1 MKTVQVR
8 LLYPSNV
15 KSADVSAVLKGIS
28 SLERFGVLID
38 DSPIDRNA
46 IRPVRL
52 GRYLRRIMEAEGPQ
66 TVDFK
71 AFGVR
76 LADIFAISNKDV
88 LGFGLMVPELFLI
101 DKDGKEQ
108 RPSIGAGRYNDVAL
122 LSLFGFAE
130 IEEAR
135 MRLRAI
141 EVAARHE
148 AGHLFRKGHCTE
160 PSCVMQEKPVR
171 IESMIF
177 KPEFCQ
183 TCKEQIEANVNLREY
198 EINHLAGVG

>member
-1 MKTVQVR
+1 MKTTQVR

-15 KSADVSAVLKGIS
+15 KTADVQAVLRGIS
-28 SLERFGVLID
+28 SLGKFGVLVD
-38 DSPIDRNA
+38 HSTIDRKA

-108 RPSIGAGRYNDVAL
+108 HPSIGAGRYNDVAL
-122 LSLFGFAE
+122 LSLFGFEE
-130 IEEAR
+130 IKEPN

-148 AGHLFRKGHCTE
+148 AGHLFRKGHCAE

-177 KPEFCQ
+177 KREFCR
-183 TCKEQIEANVNLREY
+183 TCEGQIQANVNLREY
-198 EINHLAGVG
+198 ELNHIAGVG